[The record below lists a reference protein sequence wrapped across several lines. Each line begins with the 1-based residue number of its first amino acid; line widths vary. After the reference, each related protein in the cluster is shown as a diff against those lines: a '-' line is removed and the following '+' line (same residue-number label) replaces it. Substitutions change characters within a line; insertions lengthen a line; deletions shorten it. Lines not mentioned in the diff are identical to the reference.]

1 MVFDEARLIAERLD
15 RITGGQAIL
24 TQMAV
29 SSVPNMGVKP
39 ESTKSMADRFRA
51 LVSKMIG
58 GDR

>member
-1 MVFDEARLIAERLD
+1 MVFDEARLVTERLD
-15 RITGGQAIL
+15 RLAGGQAIL

-39 ESTKSMADRFRA
+39 EATKSVGERFRS
-51 LVSKMIG
+51 LVTKMIR

>member
-1 MVFDEARLIAERLD
+1 MVFDEARLVTDRLD
-15 RITGGQAIL
+15 RQAGGQAIL

-39 ESTKSMADRFRA
+39 ESTKSMGERFRS
-51 LVSKMIG
+51 LVSRMID